1 MCGIAGFAGPT
12 ALQPAARQRLE
23 TMLDAIVHR
32 GPDDSG
38 AYFAPGV
45 ALGMRRLS
53 IIDLAGGHQPI
64 ANEDGSV
71 TVVFNGEI
79 YNHRQLRQ
87 ELIQRGHSFRTRSD
101 TEVLVHLYEE
111 YGDRLV
117 ERLRGMFAF
126 AIWDARRETLL
137 LARDRFGIKPLSYA
151 LGDEGI
157 SFFSECG
164 SLVAAADRPLKIDP
178 LSIARYLAFGY
189 VPDPWSAY
197 VGVRKLPPGHLL
209 RWSADGK
216 HELKRY
222 WSPAS
227 HRTAVSTQTDAKAE
241 LVRLLD
247 EAVACHLESDVPLG
261 AFLSGGVDS
270 STVVAL
276 MVRHTPG
283 RVKTFSIGF
292 SEQAYNEAPAA
303 ARVAQALGT
312 EHTELV
318 VRPDAESLFE
328 QIVGIYDEP
337 FGDSSAIP
345 TFLVSRLAREHVKVA
360 LSGDGGDE
368 LFGGY
373 TRYAEIGARP
383 QWPAPVR
390 RALRSL
396 ALLLPH
402 GALGRNRLYDLG
414 RTQRGQYANT
424 VLAPLLLSEGGV
436 GAESLGAALGSVE
449 QILAPWFEGMDGEP
463 LLASLMLVDQST
475 YLPGDI
481 LTKVD
486 RASMAVSLEARVPLL
501 DHVLADFANGI
512 SADLKIR
519 GDQGKLLFK
528 QAIEGIVPAGVLT
541 QPKQGFAVPL
551 AEWFRGPLRSRLEAI
566 RKPDAEIA
574 PYVHRPAV
582 ERLLSEHQRGR
593 RDHSPMLWRLLA
605 LELWLQRAASPG
617 RSTARAMAGAGA

>member
-1 MCGIAGFAGPT
+1 MCGIAGCAGAPALDPCVRARLT
-12 ALQPAARQRLE
+12 A
-23 TMLDAIVHR
+23 MLDAIVHR

-38 AYFAPGV
+38 TYFGPGV

-64 ANEDGSV
+64 ANEDGSI

-87 ELIQRGHSFRTRSD
+87 ELIQRGHAFRTRSD

-111 YGDRLV
+111 VGDRLV
-117 ERLRGMFAF
+117 DRLRGMFAL
-126 AIWDARRETLL
+126 AIWDARRESLL

-151 LGDEGI
+151 LGDAGI
-157 SFFSECG
+157 AFFSECG
-164 SLVAAADRPLKIDP
+164 SFVAAAERPPELDP

-189 VPDPWSAY
+189 VPDPWSVYA
-197 VGVRKLPPGHLL
+197 GVRKLPPGHLL
-209 RWSADGK
+209 RWNADGTS
-216 HELKRY
+216 ELKRY
-222 WSPAS
+222 WAPLS
-227 HRTAVSTQTDAKAE
+227 HRARLGTETDVKRE

-247 EAVACHLESDVPLG
+247 EAVACHLEADVPLG

-276 MVRHTPG
+276 MARHSAG

-303 ARVAQALGT
+303 ARVAKALGT

-337 FGDSSAIP
+337 FADSSAIP
-345 TFLVSRLAREHVKVA
+345 TFLVSQLARRHVKVA

-383 QWPAPVR
+383 QWPRPVR

-402 GALGRNRLYDLG
+402 GALGRNRIYDLG

-436 GAESLGAALGSVE
+436 GAEALGAQLGEVE

-501 DHVLADFANGI
+501 DHELADFANGI
-512 SADLKIR
+512 SADLKIQGGR
-519 GDQGKLLFK
+519 GKLLFK
-528 QAIEGIVPAGVLT
+528 QAIEGIVPPEVLT
-541 QPKQGFAVPL
+541 KPKQGFAIPL
-551 AEWFRGPLRSRLEAI
+551 AEWFRGPLRPRLEAI
-566 RKPDAEIA
+566 RRADAEIT

-582 ERLLSEHQRGR
+582 ERLLAEHQRGR
-593 RDHSPMLWRLLA
+593 RDHSAMLWRLLA
-605 LELWLQRAASPG
+605 LELWLQRS
-617 RSTARAMAGAGA
+617 